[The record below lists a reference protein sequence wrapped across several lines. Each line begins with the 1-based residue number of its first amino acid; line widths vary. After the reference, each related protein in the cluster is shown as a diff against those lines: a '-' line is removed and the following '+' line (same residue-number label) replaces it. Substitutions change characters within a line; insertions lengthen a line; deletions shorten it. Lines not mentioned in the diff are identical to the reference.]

1 MTNKNHSDFM
11 TNVTTNQKYT
21 VKFNNGAWKLFN
33 NHTFT
38 DAGIYYL
45 KRDADAD
52 CRDMNEVFNKKTSK

>member
-1 MTNKNHSDFM
+1 MT
-11 TNVTTNQKYT
+11 TNQTNQKYS

-33 NHTFT
+33 NHTYT

-52 CRDMNEVFNKKTSK
+52 AKEMNARFDSKK

>member
-1 MTNKNHSDFM
+1 MT
-11 TNVTTNQKYT
+11 TNVTNQKYS

-33 NHTFT
+33 NHTYT

-52 CRDMNEVFNKKTSK
+52 CREMNEVFNKKTSK